1 MLKFKAIER
10 MWIVDV
16 VQNSSRVCSD
26 NLMLSMVLL
35 VSLGFNYTSHRLW
48 RLYLQC
54 VSDYLFEMSK
64 TSSYK
69 MRNLWETCLI
79 FRRRNEHLGNL
90 ALMPYLLSKGIHHH
104 YSVYYLYPLYSELG
118 LKYSSKLCL
127 LGFLAN
133 NLNLTHLKSIAMW
146 MNHV

>member
-1 MLKFKAIER
+1 MFKFQVIER

-16 VQNSSRVCSD
+16 VQNSWRVCSY

-35 VSLGFNYTSHRLW
+35 FSLGFNYTSHRLW

-54 VSDYLFEMSK
+54 VSDYSFEMLE

-104 YSVYYLYPLYSELG
+104 YSVLPLSIIQWVGFEILFKVVFIRFFG
-118 LKYSSKLCL
+118 KQSK
-127 LGFLAN
+127 FD
-133 NLNLTHLKSIAMW
+133 TS
-146 MNHV
+146 